1 MRGGRNPQS
10 PIPEVGDRGP
20 PPPALFCANQRRKLR
35 PFSLWSPLPKSAKV
49 AIGPPKRGDLVI
61 LEPKQR
67 TNLQKT
73 PGAMRSDDVEVSLG
87 FSDAGLGREAGA
99 GCSPPPALGRGAP
112 RASEARGVRSGGVA
126 GCLHAVWAMR
136 GGANSVPPIL
146 HTRNSHE
153 GIPPKRVLGSETTPV
168 TRTCPET
175 HTPPRAAPRRRTR
188 QGAAI
193 FPRRG
198 RVRRAGGRAGLR
210 EFGVFR
216 ASRGSPQALDPDPGG
231 AGVFL
236 SGRGVFAAPGPRARR
251 VAARWGCAACATA
264 RWNGV
269 PGMRG
274 RANAVSP
281 TSQNCK
287 FP

>member
-35 PFSLWSPLPKSAKV
+35 PFSLWSTLPKSAKV

-153 GIPPKRVLGSETTPV
+153 GLPPPPPPWPGLVPNH
-168 TRTCPET
+168 TRARAQ
-175 HTPPRAAPRRRTR
+175 PRAAAHAKAPP
-188 QGAAI
+188 
-193 FPRRG
+193 FSH
-198 RVRRAGGRAGLR
+198 V
-210 EFGVFR
+210 
-216 ASRGSPQALDPDPGG
+216 
-231 AGVFL
+231 AGVCAAPAGARGFENSECFL
-236 SGRGVFAAPGPRARR
+236 RAEDPHRPLILTQAGRGVSARGAGCSPPPALGRGALRASWARGVR
-251 VAARWGCAACATA
+251 FGGVAVRLRAAR
-264 RWNGV
+264 
-269 PGMRG
+269 GMRG
-274 RANAVSP
+274 RGKRGVAHPANP
-281 TSQNCK
+281 Q

>member
-153 GIPPKRVLGSETTPV
+153 GMPPPPKRVLGSETTPPPRGPDLS
-168 TRTCPET
+168 RTTPAPARSPAPP
-175 HTPPRAAPRRRTR
+175 HTPRRRHFPTSRACAPRRR
-188 QGAAI
+188 A
-193 FPRRG
+193 RG
-198 RVRRAGGRAGLR
+198 
-210 EFGVFR
+210 
-216 ASRGSPQALDPDPGG
+216 ASRIRS
-231 AGVFL
+231 V
-236 SGRGVFAAPGPRARR
+236 SCGPRI
-251 VAARWGCAACATA
+251 
-264 RWNGV
+264 
-269 PGMRG
+269 
-274 RANAVSP
+274 P
-281 TSQNCK
+281 TG
-287 FP
+287 P